1 MTLEAAIQENTA
13 VLRELIAA
21 INAQAAGGAALKTA
35 TITNKTVEGVKAPT
49 ASPAPSP
56 AETTKDPAAPAPAA
70 PNADGAD
77 AEEVTYQ
84 DAAKAVTNLAKA
96 KGRPA
101 AEEVLKQFGANKLPD
116 VKPEDF
122 AAVVKACNEA
132 AEA

>member
-1 MTLEAAIQENTA
+1 MTLEAAIQANTA
-13 VLRELIAA
+13 AVLELIAA

-35 TITNKTVEGVKAPT
+35 AITNKTVKAPT
-49 ASPAPSP
+49 ASPAPAP
-56 AETTKDPAAPAPAA
+56 AETTKEPAAPAPAA
-70 PNADGAD
+70 PNADGVD

-96 KGRPA
+96 MGRPA
-101 AEEVLKQFGANKLPD
+101 AEEVLKQFGASKLPD

-122 AAVVKACNEA
+122 AAVVQACKEA